1 MKTQKITRSHD
12 MVDSLGYVRHVTVT
26 IECDPGIHV
35 ATLLKGYYDEN
46 GDYHD
51 FIGKR
56 VKLRPDLERVDLS
69 QIGKVMA

>member
-1 MKTQKITRSHD
+1 MNTQKVIRSHD

-26 IECDPGIHV
+26 IESDPGIRVV
-35 ATLLKGYYDEN
+35 ALLKGYYDEY

-56 VKLRPDLERVDLS
+56 VKLRPELERVDIAQLE
-69 QIGKVMA
+69 KVMA